1 MLRAL
6 LSEHEQGRA
15 PSERAPVRGLARLL
29 RRNPTDAERLLWDA
43 LTKDRRFAGYGFKR
57 QTPIGRHIVDLVS
70 FPLRHVIDLVP
81 AQESEEAARGR
92 EERRAWLI
100 ERGYRVSEVVASE
113 VETDVVAVLDRV
125 IAEIGK

>member
-1 MLRAL
+1 
-6 LSEHEQGRA
+6 
-15 PSERAPVRGLARLL
+15 
-29 RRNPTDAERLLWDA
+29 